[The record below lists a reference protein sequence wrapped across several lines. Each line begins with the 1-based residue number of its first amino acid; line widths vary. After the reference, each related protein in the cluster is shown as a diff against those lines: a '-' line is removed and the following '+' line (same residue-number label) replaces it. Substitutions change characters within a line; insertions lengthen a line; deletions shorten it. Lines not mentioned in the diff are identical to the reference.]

1 MNINTL
7 HILWSSYAFR
17 HSRIYIYWFE
27 IYVKD
32 QTFYELQKLTNKSNK
47 QKMFV
52 LFKRHNQR
60 IKY

>member
-1 MNINTL
+1 M
-7 HILWSSYAFR
+7 
-17 HSRIYIYWFE
+17 
-27 IYVKD
+27 KD
-32 QTFYELQKLTNKSNK
+32 QTFYELQKLTNTSNK